1 MGQPAEISIR
11 EHRVVFERDLIRL
24 YLNGIYTPDD
34 FWAVIAAV
42 DSTFKA
48 YPQVYLMM
56 DLSGLEAF
64 PPATRSAWIK
74 WVKELSVPQPKVCVV
89 GANFT
94 LRAVI
99 MMMKAMRRLMAPAT
113 GSGPML
119 CDSEAQAL
127 AYLNQ
132 LRANQAAR
140 SL

>member
-1 MGQPAEISIR
+1 MSEPAEISIR
-11 EHRVVFERDLIRL
+11 QHRVVFERDLIRL

-48 YPQVYLMM
+48 YAQIYLVI
-56 DLSGLEAF
+56 DLSRLEAF
-64 PPATRSAWIK
+64 PPETRSAWIK
-74 WVKELSVPQPKVCVV
+74 WVKELSVPQPKVCVI
-89 GANFT
+89 GATFT

-99 MMMKAMRRLMAPAT
+99 MMMKAMRRLMAPTT

-119 CDSEAQAL
+119 FDSEAQAL

-132 LRANQAAR
+132 IRGNQAAR
-140 SL
+140 A